1 MLNSEIKSKIDRL
14 WDSFWSGGISN
25 PLTVVEQIS
34 YILFIKKLD
43 DIEIAKEKNAKRIRR
58 PYTTVFEKYI
68 QDMEQSEVTR
78 LNLNTDNLRW
88 SEFVHY
94 DSENMFKNMQD
105 KVFPFLKSYS
115 DDESIFS
122 DQMKDAVFLIQKP
135 SLLYEA
141 VQLISSINLDDN
153 DTNGDLYEY
162 LLSKLATAGVNGQ
175 FRTPRHIINMI
186 VELMDPTI
194 EDVITDP
201 SCGTAGFLVSASEY
215 ILRKYTD
222 KDSVFIDEDG
232 ILHDKIGDKIDSDGW
247 DHYKNKMFNATEFD
261 PSMFRIAA
269 MNLMLHGIENP
280 QITQVDALS
289 SQYDEEDKYSLV
301 LANPPF
307 KGSIDEG
314 DINKSLRSVVK
325 TKKTELLFLALIDRI
340 LDMGGRGAVIV
351 PEGVLVGASNVQVE
365 LRKKLIENCELR
377 AVISMPSKVFKPY
390 AKVSTG
396 ILIFTK
402 GGYTDKVWMYKLEND
417 GFSDNSVRVET
428 PNENDIPDILRLWD
442 DIKNKNYKEVP
453 GKHRFVDKQEIIEND
468 YQLMPRLYLDKIK
481 LNDKYEYHKLED
493 LCTVEKGSISASTKS
508 EGDFKFVTTAE
519 EFKRCKDYVYDDE
532 AVCIPLVSSTGHG
545 HASIKR
551 LHYVSGKFSVATIM
565 AVLRVKDKSKL
576 NTKYLYYML
585 QNFKDEMLVPLMSGA
600 ANVSLNIPKIQSIK
614 IPVPSIDEQNQI
626 IEKLEKNISTMIEL
640 ENKLDECKRL
650 QEKYNSEFKNIFI

>member
-1 MLNSEIKSKIDRL
+1 
-14 WDSFWSGGISN
+14 
-25 PLTVVEQIS
+25 
-34 YILFIKKLD
+34 
-43 DIEIAKEKNAKRIRR
+43 
-58 PYTTVFEKYI
+58 
-68 QDMEQSEVTR
+68 
-78 LNLNTDNLRW
+78 
-88 SEFVHY
+88 
-94 DSENMFKNMQD
+94 
-105 KVFPFLKSYS
+105 
-115 DDESIFS
+115 
-122 DQMKDAVFLIQKP
+122 
-135 SLLYEA
+135 
-141 VQLISSINLDDN
+141 
-153 DTNGDLYEY
+153 
-162 LLSKLATAGVNGQ
+162 
-175 FRTPRHIINMI
+175 
-186 VELMDPTI
+186 
-194 EDVITDP
+194 
-201 SCGTAGFLVSASEY
+201 
-215 ILRKYTD
+215 
-222 KDSVFIDEDG
+222 
-232 ILHDKIGDKIDSDGW
+232 
-247 DHYKNKMFNATEFD
+247 
-261 PSMFRIAA
+261 
-269 MNLMLHGIENP
+269 
-280 QITQVDALS
+280 
-289 SQYDEEDKYSLV
+289 
-301 LANPPF
+301 
-307 KGSIDEG
+307 
-314 DINKSLRSVVK
+314 
-325 TKKTELLFLALIDRI
+325 
-340 LDMGGRGAVIV
+340 MGGRGAVIV

-545 HASIKR
+545 QASIKR

>member
-34 YILFIKKLD
+34 YLLFIKKLD
-43 DIEIAKEKNAKRIRR
+43 DIEISKEKKAKRIRR
-58 PYTTVFEKYI
+58 PYTTVFEKYV
-68 QDMEQSEVTR
+68 QDMDQSEVTR
-78 LNLNTDNLRW
+78 FNLNADNLRW

-351 PEGVLVGASNVQVE
+351 PEGVLVGPSNVQVE

-650 QEKYNSEFKNIFI
+650 QEKYNSEFKNIFM

>member
-34 YILFIKKLD
+34 YLLFIKKLD
-43 DIEIAKEKNAKRIRR
+43 DIEIAKEKKTKRIRR